1 MPVRPSSR
9 HSCGLLG
16 SVEPDE
22 IQPQLSQ
29 PWLLQCWWR
38 TVIGEGGHGG
48 FAEEPGRLQLAS
60 STCLCGRSISGR
72 SVVSNDRAFAL
83 SPHCSLGFD
92 ISTAQAGQLRE
103 LHERGG
109 GDDHRS
115 LPPLPQMMCMPDK
128 APDTHPKVIGW
139 SWSIR
144 YLITQK
150 GLFLREHTTERV
162 VFERAHNRGSRFHYV
177 KTRGCHLHWVETS
190 TPDPRK
196 RGAQGDSRTS
206 IRRKVARINSPTTH
220 EYLLTGVDIEVGQSV
235 PQPECRSRALAIKAA
250 SSIYSPSKHAPTV
263 LIKTHF
269 TT

>member
-48 FAEEPGRLQLAS
+48 FAEGLDRLSVLTVVPPA
-60 STCLCGRSISGR
+60 RSELKWDKHR
-72 SVVSNDRAFAL
+72 ALAFAL
-83 SPHCSLGFD
+83 SADFPKSLGYR
-92 ISTAQAGQLRE
+92 IGLRKSSVTATIATDDVHAGQGPGHSSKSYWME
-103 LHERGG
+103 LV
-109 GDDHRS
+109 DKI
-115 LPPLPQMMCMPDK
+115 PDN
-128 APDTHPKVIGW
+128 PK
-139 SWSIR
+139 
-144 YLITQK
+144 
-150 GLFLREHTTERV
+150 RV

-206 IRRKVARINSPTTH
+206 IRRKAARINSPTTH
-220 EYLLTGVDIEVGQSV
+220 EYLLTGVDIEVGQFV
-235 PQPECRSRALAIKAA
+235 PQAENKEL
-250 SSIYSPSKHAPTV
+250 
-263 LIKTHF
+263 
-269 TT
+269 